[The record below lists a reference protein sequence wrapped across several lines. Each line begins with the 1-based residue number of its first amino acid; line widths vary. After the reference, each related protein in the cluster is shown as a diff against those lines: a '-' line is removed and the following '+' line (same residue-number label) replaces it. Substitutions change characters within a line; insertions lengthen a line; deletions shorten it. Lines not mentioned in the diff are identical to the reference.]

1 MTTPSRH
8 ATAPPEFRGLLEAEF
23 PPEELQAELIR
34 RQRLDGFGAASR
46 NLRALEALDRA
57 QDVSSWDFAELA
69 AVVTHHTASKEVQA
83 YLFSNPD
90 WLAICEITRQT
101 EPVLAALK
109 ARNTTS
115 TQTTNQDVS
124 IAVLASS
131 LIARHAA
138 RASAYLHQW
147 GQYETTAGQA
157 LNQILTTAERL
168 SAQVAGL
175 NPGDGP
181 ATPRNLQRHAR
192 LLTRQL
198 RVTGLEVPTSP
209 PGQPRDEDEPA
220 LTSAL
225 RIAATGDAVFA
236 EAAHLMTALSHL
248 GSAATRS
255 AQRLNRDVRLHGMI
269 ETVQIRGFEAISAI
283 ARAAMRR
290 YDRSGQEYT
299 GRRAIA
305 AVVHHFAEQR
315 LERLRGSLGESERRD
330 VGFYDNRPPDRVLAS
345 LYDETRMLWA
355 ALSSGGMTLDQQTD
369 HQIRFLL
376 LQRRIGEHLGSE
388 YPLVAQFPPLPVVA
402 SMPTDTPAITRL
414 QLIEALRA
422 RVEANPYHPDA
433 SFLNRAADMYAH
445 EIAGPADPTDDARGA
460 VVAASDVAA
469 VASYIVEHR
478 VAASALILA
487 DAPGL
492 SLDYGQAERAL
503 DVLQKLRVV
512 DAPQPLRPRD
522 VLATEES
529 LPELLEHLE
538 QRLPSLLAL
547 PRHRPSVPAQEAPS
561 PAAPGPKEAG
571 PPAAVENGAEPSP
584 APLPRRDRTKERR
597 HPGSDSRLDAEPV
610 RAVLSQQDRERI
622 QGFVEARQAR
632 EAAFPAPDK
641 APAHDRPTTRH
652 ATPEQH
658 PQQQAQ
664 EAASQSMR

>member
-1 MTTPSRH
+1 
-8 ATAPPEFRGLLEAEF
+8 
-23 PPEELQAELIR
+23 
-34 RQRLDGFGAASR
+34 
-46 NLRALEALDRA
+46 
-57 QDVSSWDFAELA
+57 
-69 AVVTHHTASKEVQA
+69 
-83 YLFSNPD
+83 
-90 WLAICEITRQT
+90 
-101 EPVLAALK
+101 
-109 ARNTTS
+109 
-115 TQTTNQDVS
+115 
-124 IAVLASS
+124 
-131 LIARHAA
+131 
-138 RASAYLHQW
+138 
-147 GQYETTAGQA
+147 
-157 LNQILTTAERL
+157 
-168 SAQVAGL
+168 
-175 NPGDGP
+175 
-181 ATPRNLQRHAR
+181 
-192 LLTRQL
+192 
-198 RVTGLEVPTSP
+198 
-209 PGQPRDEDEPA
+209 
-220 LTSAL
+220 
-225 RIAATGDAVFA
+225 
-236 EAAHLMTALSHL
+236 
-248 GSAATRS
+248 
-255 AQRLNRDVRLHGMI
+255 
-269 ETVQIRGFEAISAI
+269 
-283 ARAAMRR
+283 
-290 YDRSGQEYT
+290 
-299 GRRAIA
+299 
-305 AVVHHFAEQR
+305 
-315 LERLRGSLGESERRD
+315 
-330 VGFYDNRPPDRVLAS
+330 
-345 LYDETRMLWA
+345 
-355 ALSSGGMTLDQQTD
+355 
-369 HQIRFLL
+369 
-376 LQRRIGEHLGSE
+376 
-388 YPLVAQFPPLPVVA
+388 
-402 SMPTDTPAITRL
+402 
-414 QLIEALRA
+414 
-422 RVEANPYHPDA
+422 
-433 SFLNRAADMYAH
+433 MYAH